1 MSTVLDPPDCTT
13 AIRAADRLRTT
24 MAAVRV
30 SLSWLG
36 VRKTLTAEQ
45 KVHAAESFGAAA
57 EFLSAGKKLLDT
69 RHPAFQAVSG
79 VRSRLLSY
87 WKGMTLPYPEPGIRL
102 IRQTDITRF
111 DEQMTVFE
119 AQLAAAVDQLASQ
132 YGELKSA
139 ARKRLGSLYNAA
151 DYPNSL
157 SGLFG
162 VEWDYPAIEPPN
174 YLREL
179 SPELFEQEQA
189 RVAARFDEAVRL
201 AEEAFTGELAKLVSH
216 LAERLAG
223 TADGRPK
230 IFRDSALTNLAEFF
244 ERFRQLNVR
253 SNADLDDMVDRVQQL
268 VRGVEPRQLREQ
280 STLRARC
287 RGTGRHAIDSR

>member
-1 MSTVLDPPDCTT
+1 
-13 AIRAADRLRTT
+13 
-24 MAAVRV
+24 MANSRV
-30 SLSWLG
+30 
-36 VRKTLTAEQ
+36 
-45 KVHAAESFGAAA
+45 
-57 EFLSAGKKLLDT
+57 
-69 RHPAFQAVSG
+69 
-79 VRSRLLSY
+79 
-87 WKGMTLPYPEPGIRL
+87 
-102 IRQTDITRF
+102 
-111 DEQMTVFE
+111 
-119 AQLAAAVDQLASQ
+119 
-132 YGELKSA
+132 A

-280 STLRARC
+280 STLCGMLPRNWPACNRLSMICSSIDRVATFLDAQIRRSDLGTPLSRRRPHPHDLRRDHRPYGIGASVHSASHVEPDSQGDRWSIIACSRAKARALSPTQRRLKC
-287 RGTGRHAIDSR
+287 